1 MSVDASVARWVV
13 STAPDLERAR
23 ALARALVEE
32 RLAACVSFQPG
43 LASVYR
49 WKGAVEEATEVLLLI
64 KTTAERLPELERAF
78 ARLHPY
84 EVPELIAFEPT
95 HVAAPY
101 LAWLVAEVER
111 QG

>member
-1 MSVDASVARWVV
+1 MSVDANEARWVV

-78 ARLHPY
+78 VRLHPY
-84 EVPELIAFEPT
+84 EVPEFIAFEPT

-101 LAWLVAEVER
+101 LAWLVAELER

>member
-1 MSVDASVARWVV
+1 MESQVLVV
-13 STAPDLERAR
+13 LVMAPPGEGAVT
-23 ALARALVEE
+23 LARALVEE

-78 ARLHPY
+78 VRLHPY
-84 EVPELIAFEPT
+84 EVPEFIAFEPT

-101 LAWLVAEVER
+101 LAWLVAELER